1 MQVITRKNTGQVY
14 DAIIVGSGAAGGMAA
29 YVMARAGM
37 KVLVLEAG
45 KQLDLFNDF
54 KTHAWPYEEKFRG
67 RLSPSDAHNY
77 KYGFAD
83 GYTTHIYARLDENPY
98 TTPEGKPF
106 DWVRARAVGGRTLV
120 WGRVSLR
127 LSEFDFK
134 AQSHDGYGADWPI
147 SYADLKPY
155 YDEVDKL
162 IGVMGTYENLPQLP
176 DGIFQ
181 KPQPMLCGETILKR
195 GVEKTGRRLIP
206 TRAGVTSEKGKLP
219 THVQKHR
226 ASCHYCGTC
235 GRGCD
240 VGAMFNSPTAL
251 IEPAKLTGNVTV
263 RSNSVVREVLIDN
276 QTGKAKGVAFVDA
289 VSKKD
294 YEVYGKLVVLGAST
308 LESTRILLNS
318 KSRQHPNGLANSSG
332 VLGHYL
338 HDHTWGVSF
347 TGFAP
352 QLKGRD
358 IVNEDGRPQG
368 TYIPAFRNLDKASR
382 QQKYVRR
389 FGYQCSSGA
398 GIFPGH
404 AKLLPGFGS
413 AFKQDVRAWHP
424 ALVRMSAFGEVLARR
439 ENYVSID
446 AKVKDAWG
454 IPTLKIDIE
463 YGDNEREL
471 TRDAIECAHEMF
483 DAAGIELLSENLQM
497 FPPGHSIHEVGTA
510 RMGDDPKTS
519 VLNKWNQAHDIKNLF
534 VVDGSCFVS
543 SGCVNP
549 TLTIL
554 ALAMRASEYAVEQLK
569 RRLV

>member
-1 MQVITRKNTGQVY
+1 MQINTRKATGKVY
-14 DAIIVGSGAAGGMAA
+14 DAVIVGSGAAGGMAA
-29 YVMARAGM
+29 YVMANAGLD
-37 KVLVLEAG
+37 VLVLEAG
-45 KQLDLFNDF
+45 PQLDLYKDF
-54 KTHAWPYEEKFRG
+54 KTHAWPYEEKYRG
-67 RLSPSDAHNY
+67 RLSPRDAHNY

-83 GYTTHIYARLDENPY
+83 GYTSHIYARLDENPY
-98 TTPEGKPF
+98 STPNDKPF

-127 LSEFDFK
+127 LSDYDFK
-134 AQSHDGYGADWPI
+134 AASFDGYGDDWPI

-155 YDEVDKL
+155 YDEVDRL

-176 DGIFQ
+176 DGVFQ
-181 KPQPMLCGETILKR
+181 KAQPMLCGEQILKA
-195 GVEKTGRRLIP
+195 GVEKNGRRLIP

-219 THVQKHR
+219 ASVQKHR

-251 IEPAKLTGNVTV
+251 LEPAKATGKLTV
-263 RSNSVVREVLIDN
+263 RADAVAREVLIDVK
-276 QTGKAKGVAFVDA
+276 TGKARGVAFIDRK
-289 VSKKD
+289 SKLE
-294 YEVYGKLVVLGAST
+294 YEALGKIVVLGAST
-308 LESTRILLNS
+308 LESTRIMLNS
-318 KSRQHPNGLANSSG
+318 KSRLHPNGLANSSG

-347 TGFAP
+347 TGFASK
-352 QLKGRD
+352 LKNRE
-358 IVNEDGRPQG
+358 ILNEDGRPQG

-404 AKLLPGFGS
+404 AKLLPGFG
-413 AFKQDVRAWHP
+413 ADLKREIKAWHP
-424 ALVRMSAFGEVLARR
+424 AMIRMSGFGEVLARR
-439 ENYVSID
+439 ENGVSID
-446 AKVKDAWG
+446 PKLKDAWG
-454 IPTLKIDIE
+454 IPSLKIDIA

-471 TRDAIECAHEMF
+471 TNDVIECAHEMF
-483 DAAGIELLSENLQM
+483 HAAGIELITENREM

-510 RMGDDPKTS
+510 RMGNDPKTS
-519 VLNKWNQAHDIKNLF
+519 VLNKWNQAHDVSNLL

-549 TLTIL
+549 TITIL
-554 ALAMRASEYAVEQLK
+554 ALAMRASQHAVEQFK
-569 RRLV
+569 RGEI

>member
-1 MQVITRKNTGQVY
+1 MQVISRKATGKVY
-14 DAIIVGSGAAGGMAA
+14 DAVIVGSGAAGGMAA
-29 YVMARAGM
+29 HVMAHAGM
-37 KVLVLEAG
+37 EVLVLEAG
-45 KQLDLFNDF
+45 PQLDLYNDF
-54 KTHAWPYEEKFRG
+54 KTHQWPYDEPYRG
-67 RLSPSDAHNY
+67 RISPRDAHNY

-98 TTPEGKPF
+98 STPKGKPF

-127 LSEFDFK
+127 LSDYDFK
-134 AQSHDGYGADWPI
+134 AASHDGYGDDWPI

-155 YDEVDKL
+155 YDRVDQL
-162 IGVMGTYENLPQLP
+162 IGVMGTMENLPQLP

-181 KPQPMLCGETILKR
+181 KAQPMLCGEQILKA

-219 THVQKHR
+219 LAVRKHR

-240 VGAMFNSPTAL
+240 VGAMFNSPVAL
-251 IEPAKLTGNVTV
+251 LEPAKATGKLTV
-263 RSNSVVREVLIDN
+263 RADAVAREVLIDAK
-276 QTGKAKGVAFVDA
+276 TGKARGVAFIDR
-289 VSKKD
+289 KTKLE
-294 YEVYGKLVVLGAST
+294 YEALGKIVVLGAST
-308 LESTRILLNS
+308 LESTRIMLNS
-318 KSRQHPNGLANSSG
+318 KSRFHPNGLANSSG
-332 VLGHYL
+332 ALGHYL

-347 TGFAP
+347 TGFASK
-352 QLKGRD
+352 LKGSE

-389 FGYQCSSGA
+389 FGYQAGSGA
-398 GIFPGH
+398 SLFPGH
-404 AKLLPGFGS
+404 AKLLPGFG
-413 AFKQDVRAWHP
+413 ADFKREVKAWHP
-424 ALVRMSAFGEVLARR
+424 AMVRMSGFGEVLARR
-439 ENYVSID
+439 ENHVAID
-446 AKVKDAWG
+446 PTLKDAWG
-454 IPTLKIDIE
+454 IPSLKIDIA

-471 TRDAIECAHEMF
+471 TKDVIECAHEMF
-483 DAAGIELLSENLQM
+483 HAAKVELISENREM

-510 RMGDDPKTS
+510 RMGNDPKTS
-519 VLNKWNQAHDIKNLF
+519 VLNKWNQAHDVKNLL

-554 ALAMRASEYAVEQLK
+554 SLAMRASEYAVEQFK
-569 RRLV
+569 REEI